1 MKKIPH
7 KFRMIVFV
15 FFMTVFIGLAL
26 SGLLLFREQGFADGF
41 LSIWMDRFVT
51 MWLTVVP
58 VVIVVI
64 PLVNFVTNRIVERKN

>member
-1 MKKIPH
+1 MKKIPY

-26 SGLLLFREQGFADGF
+26 SGLLLFREQGFVVGF

-58 VVIVVI
+58 VVVVVI
-64 PLVNFVTNRIVERKN
+64 PLVNFVTNKIVASK

>member
-7 KFRMIVFV
+7 KFRMVVFV

-26 SGLLLFREQGFADGF
+26 SGLLLFREQGFSDQF
-41 LSIWMDRFVT
+41 ITIWMDRFVT

-58 VVIVVI
+58 VVVVVI
-64 PLVNFVTNRIVERKN
+64 PLVNFVTNKLVEAK

>member
-7 KFRMIVFV
+7 KFRMVVFV

-26 SGLLLFREQGFADGF
+26 SGLLLFREQGFIDQF
-41 LSIWMDRFVT
+41 MSIWMDRFVT

-58 VVIVVI
+58 VVVVVI
-64 PLVNFVTNRIVERKN
+64 PLVNFVTNKLVASK

>member
-26 SGLLLFREQGFADGF
+26 SGLLLIREQGFVDGF

-58 VVIVVI
+58 VVVVVI
-64 PLVNFVTNRIVERKN
+64 PLVNFMTNKVVETK

>member
-1 MKKIPH
+1 MKKIPN

-26 SGLLLFREQGFADGF
+26 SGLLLFREQGFVDGF

-58 VVIVVI
+58 VVVVVI
-64 PLVNFVTNRIVERKN
+64 PLVNFMTNKVVETK

>member
-15 FFMTVFIGLAL
+15 FFMTIFIGLAL
-26 SGLLLFREQGFADGF
+26 SGLLLFKEQGFTNDF
-41 LSIWMDRFVT
+41 LSIWMDRFVS

-58 VVIVVI
+58 VVVVII
-64 PLVNFVTNRIVERKN
+64 PLVNFVTNKIVASK

>member
-1 MKKIPH
+1 MKKIPY

-26 SGLLLFREQGFADGF
+26 SGLLLFREQGFVNGF

-64 PLVNFVTNRIVERKN
+64 PLVNFVTNKVVESK

>member
-26 SGLLLFREQGFADGF
+26 SGLLLFREQGFVDGF

-58 VVIVVI
+58 VVVVVI
-64 PLVNFVTNRIVERKN
+64 PLVNFVTNKVVESK

>member
-26 SGLLLFREQGFADGF
+26 SGLLLFREQGFIDGF

-58 VVIVVI
+58 VVVVVI
-64 PLVNFVTNRIVERKN
+64 PLVNFVTNKVVESK

>member
-7 KFRMIVFV
+7 KYRMVVFV

-26 SGLLLFREQGFADGF
+26 SGLLLFREQGLVKEFF
-41 LSIWMDRFVT
+41 SIWMDRFVT

-58 VVIVVI
+58 VVVVVI
-64 PLVNFVTNRIVERKN
+64 PLVNFVTNKVVASK

>member
-1 MKKIPH
+1 
-7 KFRMIVFV
+7 
-15 FFMTVFIGLAL
+15 MTIFIGLAL
-26 SGLLLFREQGFADGF
+26 SALLLFKEQGFIDDF

-64 PLVNFVTNRIVERKN
+64 PAVNFVTNKIVEKK

>member
-7 KFRMIVFV
+7 KFRMVVFV

-26 SGLLLFREQGFADGF
+26 SGLLLFREQGFIDGF

-64 PLVNFVTNRIVERKN
+64 PLVNFVTNKVVESK

>member
-7 KFRMIVFV
+7 KFTMIVFV

-26 SGLLLFREQGFADGF
+26 SGLLLFREQGFVDGF

-58 VVIVVI
+58 VVVVVI
-64 PLVNFVTNRIVERKN
+64 PLVNFMTNKVVETK

>member
-1 MKKIPH
+1 MV
-7 KFRMIVFV
+7 VFV

-26 SGLLLFREQGFADGF
+26 SGLLLFREQGFIDGF

-64 PLVNFVTNRIVERKN
+64 PLVNFVTNKVVESK

>member
-26 SGLLLFREQGFADGF
+26 SGLLLFREQGFVDGF

-58 VVIVVI
+58 VVVVVI
-64 PLVNFVTNRIVERKN
+64 PFVNFMTNKVVETK

>member
-7 KFRMIVFV
+7 QFRMIVFV

-26 SGLLLFREQGFADGF
+26 SGLLLFREQGFIDGF

-58 VVIVVI
+58 VVVVVI
-64 PLVNFVTNRIVERKN
+64 PVVNFMTNKVVESK

>member
-15 FFMTVFIGLAL
+15 FFMTIFIGLAL
-26 SGLLLFREQGFADGF
+26 SGLLLFREQGFIDGF

-58 VVIVVI
+58 VVVVVI
-64 PLVNFVTNRIVERKN
+64 PIVNFFTNKVVASK

>member
-1 MKKIPH
+1 
-7 KFRMIVFV
+7 MIVFV

-26 SGLLLFREQGFADGF
+26 SGLLLFREQGFVDGF

-58 VVIVVI
+58 VVVVVI
-64 PLVNFVTNRIVERKN
+64 PLVNFMTNKVVETK

>member
-1 MKKIPH
+1 
-7 KFRMIVFV
+7 MIVFV

-26 SGLLLFREQGFADGF
+26 SGLLLFREQGFVDGF

-58 VVIVVI
+58 VVVVVI
-64 PLVNFVTNRIVERKN
+64 PLVNFMTNKVVADK

>member
-26 SGLLLFREQGFADGF
+26 SGLLLFREQGFIDGF

-58 VVIVVI
+58 VVVVVI
-64 PLVNFVTNRIVERKN
+64 PLVNFVTNKLVESK

>member
-7 KFRMIVFV
+7 KFRMVVFV

-26 SGLLLFREQGFADGF
+26 SGLLLFREQGLVEGF
-41 LSIWMDRFVT
+41 FSIWMDRFVT

-58 VVIVVI
+58 VVVVVI
-64 PLVNFVTNRIVERKN
+64 PLVNFVTNKVVASK

>member
-15 FFMTVFIGLAL
+15 FFMTVFIGLTL
-26 SGLLLFREQGFADGF
+26 SGLLLFREQGFVDGF

-58 VVIVVI
+58 VVVVVI
-64 PLVNFVTNRIVERKN
+64 PLVNFMTNKVVANK

>member
-15 FFMTVFIGLAL
+15 FFMTIFIGLAL
-26 SGLLLFREQGFADGF
+26 SGLLLFKEQGFTNDF

-58 VVIVVI
+58 VVVVII
-64 PLVNFVTNRIVERKN
+64 PLVNFVTNKIVASK

>member
-26 SGLLLFREQGFADGF
+26 SGLLLFREQGFVDEF
-41 LSIWMDRFVT
+41 LTIWMNRFVT

-58 VVIVVI
+58 VVVVVI
-64 PLVNFVTNRIVERKN
+64 PLVNFVTNKVVESK

>member
-1 MKKIPH
+1 
-7 KFRMIVFV
+7 MIVFV

-26 SGLLLFREQGFADGF
+26 SGLLLFREQGFVNGF

-64 PLVNFVTNRIVERKN
+64 PLVNFVTNKVVESK

>member
-26 SGLLLFREQGFADGF
+26 SGLLLFREQGLVDGF
-41 LSIWMDRFVT
+41 LTIWMNRFVA

-58 VVIVVI
+58 VVVVVI
-64 PLVNFVTNRIVERKN
+64 PLVNFVTNKVVESK